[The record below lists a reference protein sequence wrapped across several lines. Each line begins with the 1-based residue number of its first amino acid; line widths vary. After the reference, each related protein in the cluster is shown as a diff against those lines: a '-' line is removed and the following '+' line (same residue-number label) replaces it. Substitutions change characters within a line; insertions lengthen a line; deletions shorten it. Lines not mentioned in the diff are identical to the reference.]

1 MGILGCIDDDDCKA
15 GKEILTPREITGL
28 KGKQITQIFAGD
40 HHSFAITTG
49 GKLFGWGTNS
59 NNMTIGYEL
68 ESENK
73 TKITHKVKLN
83 RRSAEFYRPVL
94 LNWNEQLVV

>member
-1 MGILGCIDDDDCKA
+1 
-15 GKEILTPREITGL
+15 
-28 KGKQITQIFAGD
+28 
-40 HHSFAITTG
+40 
-49 GKLFGWGTNS
+49 
-59 NNMTIGYEL
+59 MTIGYEL
-68 ESENK
+68 ESENKTELGKESK